1 VRKSVNWPLRRF
13 LCLTLAMVSGC
24 SVLSSI
30 ATPTPTPLPSPTPR
44 PTATP
49 YPTPR
54 PTSTPEPPDT
64 GWQPLQSG
72 VEMRQIRVETEE
84 SAERL
89 TIVRLDPATVRFRVH
104 YDPTAPRPVSAW
116 AERLQPLLV
125 VNGGYF
131 TPENETTGLLVSGG
145 KAWGT
150 PYGEFAGSFAVTSN
164 GQVSVRWL
172 REQPFDPDE
181 PLAEAVQSFPVLV
194 KPGGVMGFPA
204 DADDGRRARRSVV
217 AQDRRGHILI
227 IVAPRGYLSLHEL
240 AYFLAESDLALDVAL
255 NLDGGFS
262 TGLWLKVNGT
272 SVEIDSLVPV
282 PSVISIE
289 RRVRE
294 RR

>member
-1 VRKSVNWPLRRF
+1 
-13 LCLTLAMVSGC
+13 
-24 SVLSSI
+24 
-30 ATPTPTPLPSPTPR
+30 
-44 PTATP
+44 
-49 YPTPR
+49 
-54 PTSTPEPPDT
+54 
-64 GWQPLQSG
+64 
-72 VEMRQIRVETEE
+72 MRQVRVETGEG
-84 SAERL
+84 AERL
-89 TIVRLDPATVRFRVH
+89 TIVRLDPATVHFRVH
-104 YDPTAPRPVSAW
+104 YNPTAPRPVSAW

-125 VNGGYF
+125 ANGGYF

-145 KAWGT
+145 KTWGA
-150 PYGEFAGSFAVTSN
+150 PYGEFAGMFVVASD

-172 REQPFDPDE
+172 RDRPFDPDE
-181 PLAEAVQSFPVLV
+181 PLAEALQSFPVVV

-204 DADDGRRARRSVV
+204 DADDGHPARRTVV
-217 AQDRRGHILI
+217 AQDQEGHILV

-240 AYFLAESDLALDVAL
+240 ARFLAESDLALDVAL

-282 PSVISIE
+282 PSVISVE